1 MRRRS
6 VELVVGACLLIGAFG
21 CSAGDE
27 AARGSDESA
36 LRLHFPEQ
44 AALVTEAGRGFA
56 EISDGFVPGAVRM
69 GAHPGALGALL
80 PRRIG
85 EETIRLD
92 LPEGPALQ
100 LREAGLHGEGVRAGA
115 AVRYPRDG
123 GASFWVATGAGV
135 EEWLLVEPGVAS
147 PGRPI
152 ASWEVD
158 GAWPRQ
164 EGESIVWD
172 DASGAPRLMMS
183 APAAFAS
190 SGRPVGVALRVQGR
204 AVELFADAGDAGEAL
219 LIDPVWVLAQSMNYP
234 REGHT
239 ATLLQDGSVLV
250 TGGFIGEYEY
260 QRTAQNSAER
270 FYPASGIWQLTAA
283 MKVARAEHTATLL
296 RNGDVLV
303 LGGATAEI
311 YHPATHI
318 WSDAASPPESI
329 AEATATLLEDGTVFV
344 TGGTVGGSPVATTAR
359 YDPDSDT
366 WTSRASMALARSGH
380 AAVRLLDGRVLVVGG
395 NSAEVYDPSK
405 DTWSQAGGLLASFH
419 DKHTATLLPDGNVV
433 VIGGTQVSE
442 ASGQPREIAVEKYIF
457 RTNQW
462 TSKLSWRRGIG
473 DHTAT
478 LLPDG
483 KVLIAGGYYVSLTS
497 EISYGLPS
505 WNLYDPTKDTVT
517 PINDKV
523 IEDRANHTA
532 TLLLDQRV
540 LVTGGCRP
548 SRRYGAVATTATFGL
563 ALGAACASGSDCT
576 TGYCVDGVCC
586 DAACSG
592 GPCDACSMNA
602 GASQDGHCEALS
614 GPACDDGQACTQTD
628 VCQAGVCVGAPVICV
643 APDICREAACDTT
656 TGECVTTPRPD
667 GVVCDDGDGCTEGDT
682 CEAGA
687 CVPGAPVECQPP
699 PECHARGEC
708 NAATGWCGVGTPLP
722 DGEGCEDGDACTRG
736 DVCRGGVCESG
747 DLDSCPEIDCRY
759 AGSCNSTTGACE
771 REKKPDG
778 TRCEGGTCVLG
789 ECKIDTGGPG
799 DGAGGSSGSVGG
811 GGPDS
816 SSGGGCGCVVGA
828 TRSATAPWAALL
840 LLLAL
845 ARRAP
850 AGRAAQR
857 CFPATPTRG
866 AASARRAS
874 YSR

>member
-1 MRRRS
+1 MRRRGL
-6 VELVVGACLLIGAFG
+6 ELVVGACLVIGAFG

-27 AARGSDESA
+27 AARGSDEGA

-44 AALVTEAGRGFA
+44 AALVTEAGHGFA
-56 EISDGFVPGAVRM
+56 EISGGFVPGAVRM
-69 GAHPGALGALL
+69 GAHPGALGAVL

-164 EGESIVWD
+164 EGEFIVWD
-172 DASGAPRLMMS
+172 DASGAPRLIMS

-190 SGRPVGVALRVQGR
+190 SGRPVRVALRAQGR

-219 LIDPVWVLAQSMNYP
+219 LIDPVWVPAQSMNYP

-311 YHPATHI
+311 YHPGTQT
-318 WSDAASPPESI
+318 WSDAASPPESV
-329 AEATATLLEDGTVFV
+329 AGATVTLLEDDTVFV

-359 YDPDSDT
+359 YDPGSNT
-366 WTSRASMALARSGH
+366 WTPQASMDLARSGH
-380 AAVRLLDGRVLVVGG
+380 AAVRLLDGRVLVVGES
-395 NSAEVYDPSK
+395 SAEVYDPSK

-419 DKHTATLLPDGNVV
+419 DKHTATLLPDGNVLLV
-433 VIGGTQVSE
+433 GGTQVSE
-442 ASGQPREIAVEKYIF
+442 GAGKPRDVAVEIYVPG
-457 RTNQW
+457 TDEW
-462 TSKLSWRRGIG
+462 TSNMSLFRGLA

-483 KVLIAGGYYVSLTS
+483 NVLLAGGYHIQLTQ
-497 EISYGLPS
+497 EMPS
-505 WNLYDPTKDTVT
+505 QERTWKLYDPTRNTITLID
-517 PINDKV
+517 DSV
-523 IEDRANHTA
+523 IADRANHAA

-548 SRRYGAVATTATFGL
+548 SRRQGAVATTAMFGV

-592 GPCDACSMNA
+592 GPCDACSMRA

-614 GPACDDGQACTQTD
+614 GPACDDGQACTRAD
-628 VCQAGVCVGAPVICV
+628 VCQAGVCVGAPVVCV
-643 APDICREAACDTT
+643 APDACQEAACEAE
-656 TGECVTTPRPD
+656 TGECVTAPRPD
-667 GVVCDDGDGCTEGDT
+667 GVACDDGDGCTEGDT
-682 CEAGA
+682 CEVGA
-687 CVPGAPVECQPP
+687 CVPGAPVECPPP

-708 NAATGWCGVGTPLP
+708 NAATGRCDNLPLP

-736 DVCRGGVCESG
+736 DVCRGGVCEGG

-778 TRCEGGTCVLG
+778 TRCGGGTCVGG
-789 ECKIDTGGPG
+789 ECRSGPGGPGGPG

-816 SSGGGCGCVVGA
+816 SSGGGCRCVVGA
-828 TRSATAPWAALL
+828 PRSAPAPWAALL
-840 LLLAL
+840 LLLSM
-845 ARRAP
+845 ARRARP
-850 AGRAAQR
+850 RPG
-857 CFPATPTRG
+857 C
-866 AASARRAS
+866 RR
-874 YSR
+874 